1 MVKRDGIDTLRH
13 RCYTDT
19 RYIETHKYLKEADV
33 MAREQ
38 LQTLSEPMYFILL
51 ALTRPMHGYE
61 IMQTVSAVS
70 HGRVKVGA
78 GTLYALLT
86 RFEKEKIVI
95 RVSDDGRRK
104 TYALTEKGR
113 GFLDREYERLKES
126 ITAYEAYLREVESK

>member
-1 MVKRDGIDTLRH
+1 
-13 RCYTDT
+13 
-19 RYIETHKYLKEADV
+19 

-61 IMQTVSAVS
+61 IMQTVSAIS
-70 HGRVKVGA
+70 GERVKVGA

-86 RFEKEKIVI
+86 RFENEEIVV
-95 RVSDDGRRK
+95 RVHDDGRRK

-113 GFLDREYERLKES
+113 GLLDREYARLKAS
-126 ITAYEAYLREVESK
+126 IAAYDKYGKGGDRQ